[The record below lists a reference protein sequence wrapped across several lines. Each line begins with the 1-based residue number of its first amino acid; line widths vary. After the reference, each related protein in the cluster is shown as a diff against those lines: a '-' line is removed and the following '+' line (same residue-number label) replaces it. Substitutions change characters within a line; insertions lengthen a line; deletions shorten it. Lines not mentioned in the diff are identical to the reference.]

1 MDNKFLNFIN
11 LHNGEEQKEKVLEN
25 VAANIPFRG
34 SNLWILACAILIASV
49 GLNVNSTAVIIG
61 AMLISPLMGPIVGAG
76 FALATLD
83 FHLMKR
89 ALKNLLIA
97 TLVSVL
103 VSSVYF
109 YLSPFKEVQSELLAR
124 TSPTF
129 YDVLIAFFGGIV
141 GVVAITRVEKGN
153 PIPGVAIATAL
164 MPPLCTAGYG
174 LATFNFSYFAGA
186 FYLYSINCFFICV
199 ATFLIVRYLK
209 YDIVKQTNKLVE
221 KRIRYAVVISLFL
234 MLVPSFYLAYNL
246 LKEKE
251 YSQNAERFIETE
263 FINRGYTVIYKDINY
278 AANPKSITVAFLVKK
293 FKPEEIKTLNAM
305 LDDFGLH
312 NTKLIVKQD
321 VSDLKSEILTE
332 IGTRNKQV
340 FKRDMEINALKNE
353 LNTYKIADTTLS
365 KELKILYPEIRQ
377 FYIGTLKHTDMTADS
392 TANQMIFMY
401 QSDQK
406 LDSEKIKN
414 WLQARFDQSPI
425 QVVYEKIPPASVR

>member
-1 MDNKFLNFIN
+1 MNNNFLNFIN

-25 VAANIPFRG
+25 VSANIPFRG

-83 FHLMKR
+83 FQLMRR
-89 ALKNLLIA
+89 AMKNLLIA
-97 TLVSVL
+97 TLVSIF
-103 VSSVYF
+103 VSSLYF

-174 LATFNFSYFAGA
+174 LATFNLSYFAGA

-199 ATFLIVRYLK
+199 ATFLVARYLQ
-209 YDIVKQTNKLVE
+209 YDIAKQKNKLLE
-221 KRIRYAVVISLFL
+221 KKIRYAVVISLFL
-234 MLVPSFYLAYNL
+234 MLIPSFYLAYNL

-251 YSQNAERFIETE
+251 YSQNAEQFIEME
-263 FINRGYTVIYKDINY
+263 FVNRGYTVIYKDINY
-278 AANPKSITVAFLVKK
+278 TSNPKSITLAFLVKK
-293 FKPEEIKTLNAM
+293 FKPEEIKMFNNM

-312 NTKLIVKQD
+312 NTKLVIKQD
-321 VSDLKSEILTE
+321 VADLKSEILSE
-332 IGTRNKQV
+332 IGTQD
-340 FKRDMEINALKNE
+340 KRLIERDLKINALQEE
-353 LNTYKIADTTLS
+353 LNTYKISDTTLS
-365 KELKILYPEIRQ
+365 NEIKILYPEITQ
-377 FYIGTLKHTDMTADS
+377 FYIGKMEYVYTEKDS
-392 TANQMIFMY
+392 TMSNQSIFIY
-401 QSDQK
+401 QSEKQ

-414 WLQARFDQSPI
+414 WLQAKFNQSSI
-425 QVVYEKIPPASVR
+425 QVIYEKPSASVR